1 MTEGL
6 YKKQGYIVFLTK
18 GNVSFLCD
26 ISDFLQVFKINLQ
39 NCFFVVKRKIDRAEK
54 E

>member
-1 MTEGL
+1 MTEDL

-26 ISDFLQVFKINLQ
+26 ISDFCKFLK
-39 NCFFVVKRKIDRAEK
+39 
-54 E
+54 